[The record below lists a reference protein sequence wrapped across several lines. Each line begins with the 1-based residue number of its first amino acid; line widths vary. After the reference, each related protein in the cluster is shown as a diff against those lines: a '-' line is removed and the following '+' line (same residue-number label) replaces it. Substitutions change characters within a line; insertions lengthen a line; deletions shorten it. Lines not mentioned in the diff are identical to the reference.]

1 MLKTHALKQRL
12 LLNYIAGEA
21 FKKDS
26 LLGAE
31 SWRDL

>member
-12 LLNYIAGEA
+12 LLNYIAVEA
-21 FKKDS
+21 LKRDS
-26 LLGAE
+26 LFGAE